1 MITIHD
7 LLNVKGRD
15 VYAVHPGTTVIETLK
30 YLAEKDIGALV
41 VLKNDGIA
49 GIISERDFVRSI
61 AETGKCLLESTVS
74 DYMTEEVFTIELDQS
89 LSDCMKLMTDKHI
102 RHVPVVEKGKLVGV
116 ISIGDVV
123 RAIITDHEMTIDQL
137 SNYIEGRGY
146 GH

>member
-1 MITIHD
+1 
-7 LLNVKGRD
+7 V
-15 VYAVHPGTTVIETLK
+15 A
-30 YLAEKDIGALV
+30 
-41 VLKNDGIA
+41 
-49 GIISERDFVRSI
+49 
-61 AETGKCLLESTVS
+61 
-74 DYMTEEVFTIELDQS
+74 DYMTEEVFTIEVDQS

>member
-1 MITIHD
+1 MITIRD
-7 LLNVKGRD
+7 LINVKGRD

-41 VLKNDGIA
+41 VLQNDTIA

-61 AETGKCLLESTVS
+61 AETGQCLMDTTVA
-74 DYMTEEVFTIELDQS
+74 DYMTRDVFTIEMDQS
-89 LSDCMKLMTDKHI
+89 LSDCMRLMTEKRI
-102 RHVPVVEKGKLVGV
+102 RHLPVVENGKLVGV

-123 RAIITDHEMTIDQL
+123 KAIITDHEMTIDQL

-146 GH
+146 GR